1 MSDLE
6 PQMSRL
12 ALQRERFLLAASDME
27 QCAAAAVAL
36 EQLYETDGENTP
48 LIRALETGMVTCYAR
63 PFTRTRGGAR
73 WLDETKWAPTVP
85 RDSVHHGLIDLRN
98 KVYAHTD
105 AESGRTPGP
114 PILVELTPGAS
125 EVTHSEGWWPFPRSW
140 LPHVVGL
147 CDEQT
152 ERFYREAQTLLD
164 KARDLAERNSAVD
177 TDGPSGGRSRQS

>member
-6 PQMSRL
+6 TQTKRL
-12 ALQRERFLLAASDME
+12 AIQRETFLLAASDME

-36 EQLYETDGENTP
+36 EQLYEGYDENTP
-48 LIRALETGMVTCYAR
+48 LIRALEAGMVTCYAR
-63 PFTRTRGGAR
+63 PFTQTRRGVR
-73 WLDETKWAPTVP
+73 SLDEKKWAPTVP
-85 RDSVHHGLIDLRN
+85 RDGVHYGLIELRN
-98 KVYAHTD
+98 RVYAHTD

-125 EVTHSEGWWPFPRSW
+125 EVTYSEGGWWAFARSW
-140 LPHVVGL
+140 LPHVIGL

-164 KARDLAERNSAVD
+164 KARNLAERDSAV
-177 TDGPSGGRSRQS
+177 